1 MSKDQEPKVTRAEQ
15 RARAYAKQL
24 EEAGFEVKI
33 TVTEHEGRNYSDGEV
48 MFPGAVT
55 ASVHANGPRFLDDS
69 YGFSFRSWLPAKGH
83 RASTKFSFGNVYR
96 IGTDPAILKITEREL
111 ASRIST
117 EQLIAGMRAERAAG
131 AAPAA
136 EGEQRQAQ

>member
-1 MSKDQEPKVTRAEQ
+1 MSKGKAPKITRAEQ

-24 EEAGFEVKI
+24 EEAGFEVKV
-33 TVTEHEGRNYSDGEV
+33 TVTEHEGRTHSDGEV
-48 MFPGAVT
+48 MFPGAVSAT
-55 ASVHANGPRFLDDS
+55 VHANGPRLLDDS
-69 YGFSFRSWLPAKGH
+69 YGFSFRSRLPAKGR

-96 IGTDPAILKITEREL
+96 IGADPAILKINERQL

-117 EQLIAGMRAERAAG
+117 EQLIAGMRADRAAG